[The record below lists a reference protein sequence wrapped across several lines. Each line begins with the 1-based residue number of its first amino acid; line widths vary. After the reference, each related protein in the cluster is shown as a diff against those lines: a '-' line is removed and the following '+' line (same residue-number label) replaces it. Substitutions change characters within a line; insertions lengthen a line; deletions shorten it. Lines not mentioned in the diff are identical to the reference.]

1 MKIYSLIEKNLDLLL
16 ESAGDN
22 YSFYNGKMGISFCYF
37 LLAKSLNYE
46 RNTAIAVQEVN
57 DVINNFESIDSF
69 SFSKGLMGIGWG
81 LEAMVQNGFI
91 DSNTNELLC
100 DFDDFIYKQVSF
112 FRSPSL
118 SLDQGSLGKATYF
131 YQRFLSP
138 RKGQHPYRFLL
149 NQECLSL
156 LIDEIKFFL
165 LNNENG
171 LLTQKGILSKEEI
184 ISVAQSAILL
194 FRIFETRYNEKMIS
208 DILKDILTYIETIF
222 ISVRSD
228 LSLNNL
234 FFLHSYHIIAKSL
247 DNKKMLNDSI
257 NWYSFFNKYTHSPV
271 IDSIENYLLTQDNA
285 GISYVGTALN
295 KEVDQLSLFD
305 LFTLTDRIQLSV
317 PWSRAWL
324 IE

>member
-1 MKIYSLIEKNLDLLL
+1 MKIYSHIEKNLDLLL

-22 YSFYNGKMGISFCYF
+22 YSFYNGKTGISFCYF
-37 LLAKSLNYE
+37 LLAKTFNYE
-46 RNTAIAVQEVN
+46 RNASIAIREVN
-57 DVINNFESIDSF
+57 SVINNFDSINSF

-81 LEAMVQNGFI
+81 LEAMAQNGFI

-156 LIDEIKFFL
+156 LVDEIKFFL
-165 LNNENG
+165 LNDENG
-171 LLTQKGILSKEEI
+171 LLLQKGILPKEEI
-184 ISVAQSAILL
+184 ISVAQIAILL
-194 FRIFETRYNEKMIS
+194 FRIYETRYNEKMIS
-208 DILKDILTYIETIF
+208 NILKDILTYIETIF
-222 ISVRSD
+222 ISFRSD
-228 LSLNNL
+228 LSINYLYL
-234 FFLHSYHIIAKSL
+234 LHSYHIIAKSL

-257 NWYSFFNKYTHSPV
+257 NWYTFFNKYIHSPV
-271 IDSIENYLLTQDNA
+271 TDTIENYLLRQDDV
-285 GISYVGTALN
+285 GISYVDTALN
-295 KEVDQLSLFD
+295 KDVNQLSLFD
-305 LFTLTDRIQLSV
+305 LFTLTDRIPLSV

-324 IE
+324 IN